1 MVKKYLIKRSQV
13 VAILIFLVEIIGSFA
28 LVQIDASENILGKIG
43 YVAIIYGVLST
54 IALYQVKKEWDV
66 FLIFMI
72 MCYLFS
78 FGQCILTAFGYKL
91 GVFAFSMDRGFFS
104 NQEILNASCFLLY
117 RYCVNWNRLLF
128 S

>member
-54 IALYQVKKEWDV
+54 IALYQVKKV
-66 FLIFMI
+66 GRFSHIHGHVLLV
-72 MCYLFS
+72 LFRTMYIN
-78 FGQCILTAFGYKL
+78 CIW
-91 GVFAFSMDRGFFS
+91 
-104 NQEILNASCFLLY
+104 I
-117 RYCVNWNRLLF
+117 
-128 S
+128 